1 MVLEKKELRKIFGNK
16 GQEMIWDGGNYTG
29 KSCLFIFILLPK
41 GCPRHLSKH
50 QAMQTSGVV
59 DVWLHT
65 LDNASAQVPT
75 AVALRPRE
83 TPVRTG

>member
-1 MVLEKKELRKIFGNK
+1 MVLEKKELREIFGNK
-16 GQEMIWDGGNYTG
+16 GQEMIWNGGNYTD
-29 KSCLFIFILLPK
+29 KSCLFILLPK

-59 DVWLHT
+59 DVWLHA
-65 LDNASAQVPT
+65 LDDVSAQVPT